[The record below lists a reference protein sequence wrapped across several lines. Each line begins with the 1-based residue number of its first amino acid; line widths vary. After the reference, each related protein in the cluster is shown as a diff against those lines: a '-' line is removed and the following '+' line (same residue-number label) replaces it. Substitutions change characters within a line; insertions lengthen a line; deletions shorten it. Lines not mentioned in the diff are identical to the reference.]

1 MPALLELE
9 DVARSYPMGRGEVH
23 ALRGISLRA
32 GRGDY
37 LALMGPSGSGKS
49 TLLHLLGCL
58 DRPTRGSYRIDGT
71 DVATLDDEALSR
83 LRNRKIGFVFQ
94 GFFLIPELNVAENV
108 ELPLVYQGAA
118 RAEREARA
126 ERALASVG
134 LSARREHRPRELSG
148 GECQRAAIAR
158 ALVGEP
164 DLLLADE
171 PTGNLDS
178 RTGEE
183 IMDVLDALHAKGVTV
198 VLVTHDA
205 GKARR
210 ARRVIRIQDGVI
222 AEEHAGAG
230 RGASASPHAEP
241 EAR

>member
-1 MPALLELE
+1 MAALLELE

-23 ALRGISLRA
+23 ALRGVSLRA

-58 DRPTRGSYRIDGT
+58 DRPTRGRYRIDGT
-71 DVATLDDEALSR
+71 DVADLDDEALSR

-94 GFFLIPELNVAENV
+94 AFFLIPELNVAENV
-108 ELPLVYQGAA
+108 ELPLVYQGLP

-126 ERALASVG
+126 ARALAGVG
-134 LSARREHRPRELSG
+134 LSARREHKPRELSG
-148 GECQRAAIAR
+148 GECQRVAIAR
-158 ALVGEP
+158 ALVTEP

-183 IMDVLDALHAKGVTV
+183 IMDVLDELNANGVTV

-210 ARRVIRIQDGVI
+210 AQRVIRIQDGVI
-222 AEEHAGAG
+222 AEEHAGSAL
-230 RGASASPHAEP
+230 ASSPGPGTAP
-241 EAR
+241 